1 MHNNTE
7 FEEGLTIKEIA
18 KTLSVAEITV
28 YKYIEKGLLQEIEQP
43 NLKYAI
49 NGQRLFTSQ
58 SVLVLKDQMTDTSNQ
73 ISLNAYAKEKKVSP
87 ESLKKIIADNGIE
100 IPKGFHGLRQ
110 TYLISPELRETLD
123 KLILDNSFSHFRNKK
138 NYYNSKFNIALL
150 QPFVVEGGRTYRV
163 MIDGRRWGFYTE
175 TGFIDFEKFSDA
187 KPLYDIHK
195 PTVRSTLHVNF
206 SIPKND
212 ENAYSY
218 VDAIY
223 NIFGIENAQLLLTD
237 DKINGRIKMYNLK
250 VTEDNKLIQKLLELN
265 NFTLNG
271 EIQLINQELQVICF
285 DKRVVVLLEQ
295 EYYEQLSEL
304 AKKQNKT
311 ESKLGQK
318 IIEDYL
324 NKQQQ

>member
-1 MHNNTE
+1 
-7 FEEGLTIKEIA
+7 
-18 KTLSVAEITV
+18 
-28 YKYIEKGLLQEIEQP
+28 
-43 NLKYAI
+43 
-49 NGQRLFTSQ
+49 
-58 SVLVLKDQMTDTSNQ
+58 
-73 ISLNAYAKEKKVSP
+73 
-87 ESLKKIIADNGIE
+87 
-100 IPKGFHGLRQ
+100 
-110 TYLISPELRETLD
+110 
-123 KLILDNSFSHFRNKK
+123 
-138 NYYNSKFNIALL
+138 
-150 QPFVVEGGRTYRV
+150 

-175 TGFIDFEKFSDA
+175 TGFIDFDNFSNA

-223 NIFGIENAQLLLTD
+223 NMFGIENAQLILTD
-237 DKINGRIKMYNLK
+237 EHINGGIKMNNWK
-250 VTEDNKLIQKLLELN
+250 VPGDSKYIPILLELN

-271 EIQLINQELQVICF
+271 EIQFIDQELHVICF
-285 DKRVVVLLEQ
+285 DKRVVVVLGH
-295 EYYEQLSEL
+295 EYHEQLSKL

-324 NKQQQ
+324 KQKK

>member
-1 MHNNTE
+1 
-7 FEEGLTIKEIA
+7 
-18 KTLSVAEITV
+18 
-28 YKYIEKGLLQEIEQP
+28 
-43 NLKYAI
+43 
-49 NGQRLFTSQ
+49 
-58 SVLVLKDQMTDTSNQ
+58 
-73 ISLNAYAKEKKVSP
+73 
-87 ESLKKIIADNGIE
+87 
-100 IPKGFHGLRQ
+100 
-110 TYLISPELRETLD
+110 
-123 KLILDNSFSHFRNKK
+123 
-138 NYYNSKFNIALL
+138 
-150 QPFVVEGGRTYRV
+150 

-175 TGFIDFEKFSDA
+175 TGFIDFDNFSNA

-223 NIFGIENAQLLLTD
+223 NMFGIENAQLILTD
-237 DKINGRIKMYNLK
+237 EHINGRIKMNNWK
-250 VTEDNKLIQKLLELN
+250 VPGDSKYIPILLELN

-271 EIQLINQELQVICF
+271 EIQFIDQELHVICF
-285 DKRVVVLLEQ
+285 DKRVVVVLGH
-295 EYYEQLSEL
+295 EYHEQLSKL

-324 NKQQQ
+324 KQKK